1 MKMRYREAL
10 FFFLFFF
17 FIPTQ
22 IFGKMTSR
30 KRTEKRKNRFKKHK
44 NEKKIKL
51 NYFLLL
57 IIKY

>member
-10 FFFLFFF
+10 FFFLFLF

-51 NYFLLL
+51 NYFFYV
-57 IIKY
+57 IFVF